1 MPANRTPDA
10 DHPPDAASGA
20 PAHGRTDATYAGEA
34 DPAEAAPGLLALTW
48 PVAMGY
54 VPLGMVFG
62 FLFVQ
67 AGGAWWLALA
77 VSALVYAGAAQFV
90 MIPMLAA
97 TMPATTIALA
107 VAVVNLRHVFYGL
120 SLLDRLP
127 HAGWRRWYLAFALTD
142 ETYSLLTATRAG
154 TGGATMARIAAAN
167 QGWWLLGTA
176 LGALVGE
183 QAEVPLAGL
192 DFALAA
198 LFAVLTVEQWRAR
211 ASAAPLWVGIV
222 AYAGATLAAPKH
234 ALALSILASIAAGAL
249 WREKP
254 GSGGEPG
261 RRVSD
266 ARDDPAAAPETVR

>member
-1 MPANRTPDA
+1 MPFDPRPDA
-10 DHPPDAASGA
+10 GRRDATPPPASGVER
-20 PAHGRTDATYAGEA
+20 PAAR
-34 DPAEAAPGLLALTW
+34 GLLALTW

-67 AGGAWWLALA
+67 AGGDWWLALA
-77 VSALVYAGAAQFV
+77 ISALVYAGAAQFT

-97 TMPATTIALA
+97 SMPAATIALA

-120 SLLDRLP
+120 SLLDRVP

-142 ETYSLLTATRAG
+142 ETYSLLTAT
-154 TGGATMARIAAAN
+154 GARDDGASMARIAAAN

-183 QAEVPLAGL
+183 RAEVPLAGL

-198 LFAVLTVEQWRAR
+198 LFAVLAVEQWRNR
-211 ASAAPLWVGIV
+211 ASAAPLWVAVGS
-222 AYAGATLAAPKH
+222 YGAASLLAPAH
-234 ALALSILASIAAGAL
+234 ALALAILASILAGVA
-249 WREKP
+249 WR
-254 GSGGEPG
+254 G
-261 RRVSD
+261 
-266 ARDDPAAAPETVR
+266 ARA

>member
-1 MPANRTPDA
+1 MPPDRTPDA
-10 DHPPDAASGA
+10 DPPRDAAPSAPVSACPDAAHRADRPPGA
-20 PAHGRTDATYAGEA
+20 
-34 DPAEAAPGLLALTW
+34 AAPGLLALTW

-77 VSALVYAGAAQFV
+77 VSALVYAGAAQFT

-97 TMPATTIALA
+97 SMPAATIALA

-142 ETYSLLTATRAG
+142 ETYSLLTAMRAD
-154 TGGATMARIAAAN
+154 TDGAAMARIAAAN

-176 LGALVGE
+176 LGAVVGE

-198 LFAVLTVEQWRAR
+198 LFAVLAVEQWRAR
-211 ASAAPLWVGIV
+211 ASAAPLWVGLA
-222 AYAGATLAAPKH
+222 AYAGATMAAPTH
-234 ALALSILASIAAGAL
+234 ALALAILASIVAGAFWKPAAGQ
-249 WREKP
+249 
-254 GSGGEPG
+254 
-261 RRVSD
+261 
-266 ARDDPAAAPETVR
+266 AR

>member
-10 DHPPDAASGA
+10 DPPPDAASSASARGRPGA
-20 PAHGRTDATYAGEA
+20 AHPGEA
-34 DPAEAAPGLLALTW
+34 RPTSTAPGLLALTW

-97 TMPATTIALA
+97 AMPAMTIALA

-142 ETYSLLTATRAG
+142 ETYSLLTATSAG
-154 TGGATMARIAAAN
+154 TDGATMARIAAAN

-176 LGALVGE
+176 LGALLGE

-211 ASAAPLWVGIV
+211 ASAAPLWVGVV

-234 ALALSILASIAAGAL
+234 ALALAILASIAAGAL
-249 WREKP
+249 WRQKP
-254 GSGGEPG
+254 GSDGEPG
-261 RRVSD
+261 RRV
-266 ARDDPAAAPETVR
+266 RTTAAERTEPPENA

>member
-1 MPANRTPDA
+1 MPRNRTPDA
-10 DHPPDAASGA
+10 APLPDAAPSVPGRGRSGA
-20 PAHGRTDATYAGEA
+20 TDARETA
-34 DPAEAAPGLLALTW
+34 PAEAAPGLLALTW

-67 AGGAWWLALA
+67 AGGAWSLALA

-97 TMPATTIALA
+97 AMPAMTIALA

-142 ETYSLLTATRAG
+142 ETYSLLTATSAG
-154 TGGATMARIAAAN
+154 TDGAAMARIAAAN

-211 ASAAPLWVGIV
+211 ASAAPLWVGLV

-234 ALALSILASIAAGAL
+234 ALALAILASIAAGAV

-254 GSGGEPG
+254 GSGGVPG
-261 RRVSD
+261 RRERAD
-266 ARDDPAAAPETVR
+266 PPENAR

>member
-1 MPANRTPDA
+1 MPSDRAPDT
-10 DHPPDAASGA
+10 DRPTDAAPGA
-20 PAHGRTDATYAGEA
+20 RASARAGEA
-34 DPAEAAPGLLALTW
+34 QAAATAPGLLALTW

-77 VSALVYAGAAQFV
+77 VSALVYAGAAQFT

-97 TMPATTIALA
+97 SMPAATIALA

-142 ETYSLLTATRAG
+142 ETYSLLTAMRAD
-154 TGGATMARIAAAN
+154 TEGAAMARIAAAN

-211 ASAAPLWVGIV
+211 ASAAPLWIGIV
-222 AYAGATLAAPKH
+222 AYVGATLTAPKH

-249 WREKP
+249 WRERP
-254 GSGGEPG
+254 GSGGAPG
-261 RRVSD
+261 RRERAERPEN
-266 ARDDPAAAPETVR
+266 AR